1 MNVSKS
7 KKYLKTQMEQNIKN
21 ITLDKNHENKLTE
34 FTKNEN
40 NVIPKLESEK
50 NKLKNELKK
59 KKISFDDQMNI
70 IDRIKEINKEIK
82 VLKSK
87 RKQYYLDNSK
97 YIFTYFED
105 KKNISSD
112 TNLRD
117 NDNSKNKAINNF
129 FNIKSLKNESKNS
142 NENKTQND
150 VITTINNEE
159 NVTSTM
165 KDKYI
170 EKYFNNINK
179 TIFDIN
185 SYVYSTDICQYCNK
199 GELIHIEEEGKL
211 ICNICFRSIPYLFEN
226 EKPSYKE
233 PPKEVCFYAY
243 KRINHFKEILAQFQG
258 KETTQISNDII
269 EKIKLQIKKERLNI
283 SEISNEKTKDIL
295 KKLGY
300 NKYYEHINF
309 IKSKLGIKP
318 PIMTPELEETLCNLF
333 DELQTPYSKFCPDD
347 RVNFLNYYYTIY
359 KLCEL
364 LNQKQYLSKLPML
377 KDREKI
383 IEQDTIW
390 KDICQYLNWKFIAT
404 I

>member
-1 MNVSKS
+1 MNTNKS
-7 KKYLKTQMEQNIKN
+7 KKNQKTQMVQNKKH
-21 ITLDKNHENKLTE
+21 ITLDKNHELKLQE
-34 FTKNEN
+34 FSKNEK

-50 NKLKNELKK
+50 AKMKLNLKK
-59 KKISFDDQMNI
+59 KKINFDDQMNI
-70 IDRIKEINKEIK
+70 IDKINNITKEIK

-87 RKQYYLDNSK
+87 KKQYYLDNSK
-97 YIFTYFED
+97 HIFTYFED
-105 KKNISSD
+105 KKNIS
-112 TNLRD
+112 
-117 NDNSKNKAINNF
+117 NDLNPKESTKNVAINNF
-129 FNIKSLKNESKNS
+129 FNIRSHNED
-142 NENKTQND
+142 NEEINI
-150 VITTINNEE
+150 VNNEE
-159 NVTSTM
+159 TVALNI

-170 EKYFNNINK
+170 EKYFNNVNQ

-185 SYVYSTDICQYCNK
+185 TYIYPTDVCQYCNK

-211 ICNICFRSIPYLFEN
+211 VCNICFRSVPYLFEN

-258 KETTQISNDII
+258 KETTQISDEII
-269 EKIKLQIKKERLNI
+269 EKIKLQIKKERLII
-283 SEISNEKTKDIL
+283 SQISNEKTKDIL
-295 KKLGY
+295 KKLGF
-300 NKYYEHINF
+300 NKYYEHITF

-318 PIMTPELEETLCNLF
+318 PIMSPELEDTLCNLF

-364 LNQKQYLSKLPML
+364 LNQSQYLILLPML

-383 IEQDTIW
+383 IEQDAIW
-390 KDICQYLNWKFIAT
+390 KKICEDLNWKFIAT

>member
-1 MNVSKS
+1 MNPPKS
-7 KKYLKTQMEQNIKN
+7 KKYLKTQMEQTIKN
-21 ITLDKNHENKLTE
+21 ITLDKNHENKLAE
-34 FTKNEN
+34 FSKNETN
-40 NVIPKLESEK
+40 IIPKLENEK
-50 NKLKNELKK
+50 NKLKNDLNKN
-59 KKISFDDQMNI
+59 KISFDDKMNM
-70 IDRIKEINKEIK
+70 IDRINEITKEIK
-82 VLKSK
+82 MLKAK

-97 YIFTYFED
+97 HIFTYFED
-105 KKNISSD
+105 KKNIS
-112 TNLRD
+112 
-117 NDNSKNKAINNF
+117 NDSNKETTKNTEINSF
-129 FNIKSLKNESKNS
+129 FNIKSKNDSDEETVS
-142 NENKTQND
+142 
-150 VITTINNEE
+150 INNEDS
-159 NVTSTM
+159 VTSTM

-170 EKYFNNINK
+170 EKYFNNINQ

-185 SYVYSTDICQYCNK
+185 SYVYATDICQYCNK

-211 ICNICFRSIPYLFEN
+211 TCNMCFRSVPYLFEN

-269 EKIKLQIKKERLNI
+269 EKIKLQIKKERLNL
-283 SEISNEKTKDIL
+283 SELTNEKTKDIL

-300 NKYYEHINF
+300 NKYYEHIIF

-318 PIMTPELEETLCNLF
+318 PIMSPELEETLCNLF

-347 RVNFLNYYYTIY
+347 RVNFLHYYYTIY

-364 LNQKQYLSKLPML
+364 LKQYQYLPLLSML

-383 IEQDTIW
+383 IEQDAIW
-390 KDICQYLNWKFIAT
+390 KKICKYLNWKFIPT

>member
-1 MNVSKS
+1 MNPPKS
-7 KKYLKTQMEQNIKN
+7 KKYLKSQMEQTIKK
-21 ITLDKNHENKLTE
+21 ITLDKNHENKLVE
-34 FTKNEN
+34 FSKNEN
-40 NVIPKLESEK
+40 NIIPKLVNERI
-50 NKLKNELKK
+50 KLKNDLNKI
-59 KKISFDDQMNI
+59 KISFDDKMNMV
-70 IDRIKEINKEIK
+70 DRINEITKEIK
-82 VLKSK
+82 MLKTK

-97 YIFTYFED
+97 HIFTYFED
-105 KKNISSD
+105 KKNISDDSNKETT
-112 TNLRD
+112 TNI
-117 NDNSKNKAINNF
+117 AINSF
-129 FNIKSLKNESKNS
+129 FNIKSKNDSDEETVS
-142 NENKTQND
+142 
-150 VITTINNEE
+150 INNEDS
-159 NVTSTM
+159 VTSTM

-170 EKYFNNINK
+170 EKYFNNINQ

-185 SYVYSTDICQYCNK
+185 SYVFATDICQYCNK

-211 ICNICFRSIPYLFEN
+211 TCNLCFLSIPYLFEN

-283 SEISNEKTKDIL
+283 SDLSNEKTKDIL

-300 NKYYEHINF
+300 NKYYEHIIF

-318 PIMTPELEETLCNLF
+318 PIMSPELEETLCNLF

-347 RVNFLNYYYTIY
+347 RVNFLKYYYTIY

-364 LNQKQYLSKLPML
+364 LNQSQFLPLLSML

-383 IEQDTIW
+383 IEQDAIW
-390 KDICQYLNWKFIAT
+390 KKICEYLNWKFIPT

>member
-1 MNVSKS
+1 MNPQKS

-21 ITLDKNHENKLTE
+21 ITLDKNHEKKLAE
-34 FTKNEN
+34 FSKNESN
-40 NVIPKLESEK
+40 IIPKLENEK
-50 NKLKNELKK
+50 NKLKNDLNK
-59 KKISFDDQMNI
+59 KKINFDDKMNM
-70 IDRIKEINKEIK
+70 IDRINEIKKEIK
-82 VLKSK
+82 LLKSK

-97 YIFTYFED
+97 HIFTYFED
-105 KKNISSD
+105 KKNISNDSNNETT
-112 TNLRD
+112 TNI
-117 NDNSKNKAINNF
+117 AINSF
-129 FNIKSLKNESKNS
+129 FNIKSKNDDEETVN
-142 NENKTQND
+142 
-150 VITTINNEE
+150 INNEDS
-159 NVTSTM
+159 VTSTL

-170 EKYFNNINK
+170 EKYFNNINQ

-185 SYVYSTDICQYCNK
+185 SYVYATDICQYCNK
-199 GELIHIEEEGKL
+199 GELIHIEDEGKL
-211 ICNICFRSIPYLFEN
+211 TCNLCFHSVPYLFEN

-269 EKIKLQIKKERLNI
+269 EKIKLQIKKERLDF
-283 SEISNEKTKDIL
+283 SQLSNEKTKDIL

-300 NKYYEHINF
+300 NKYYEHIIF

-318 PIMTPELEETLCNLF
+318 PIMSPELEDTLCNLF

-347 RVNFLNYYYTIY
+347 RVNFLHYYYTIY

-364 LNQKQYLSKLPML
+364 LNQYQYLPLLSML

-383 IEQDTIW
+383 IEQDEIW
-390 KDICQYLNWKFIAT
+390 KQICKYLNWKFIPT

>member
-1 MNVSKS
+1 MNPQKS
-7 KKYLKTQMEQNIKN
+7 KKYLKTQMEQTIKN
-21 ITLDKNHENKLTE
+21 ITLDKNHEKKIVE
-34 FTKNEN
+34 FSKNESN
-40 NVIPKLESEK
+40 IIPKLENEK
-50 NKLKNELKK
+50 NKLKNDLNK
-59 KKISFDDQMNI
+59 KKINFDDKMNM
-70 IDRIKEINKEIK
+70 IDRINEIKKEIK
-82 VLKSK
+82 LLKSK

-97 YIFTYFED
+97 HIFTYFED
-105 KKNISSD
+105 KKNISNDSNNETT
-112 TNLRD
+112 TNI
-117 NDNSKNKAINNF
+117 AINSF
-129 FNIKSLKNESKNS
+129 FNIKSKNDDEETVN
-142 NENKTQND
+142 
-150 VITTINNEE
+150 INNEDS
-159 NVTSTM
+159 VTSTL

-170 EKYFNNINK
+170 EKYFNNINQ

-185 SYVYSTDICQYCNK
+185 SYVYATDICQYCNK
-199 GELIHIEEEGKL
+199 GELIHIEDEGKL
-211 ICNICFRSIPYLFEN
+211 TCNLCFHSVPYLFEN

-269 EKIKLQIKKERLNI
+269 EKIKLQIKKERLDF
-283 SEISNEKTKDIL
+283 SQLSNEKTKDIL

-300 NKYYEHINF
+300 NKYYEHIIF

-318 PIMTPELEETLCNLF
+318 PIMSPELEETLCNLF

-347 RVNFLNYYYTIY
+347 RVNFLHYYYTIY

-364 LNQKQYLSKLPML
+364 LNQYQYLPLLSML

-383 IEQDTIW
+383 IEQDEIW
-390 KDICQYLNWKFIAT
+390 KKICKYLNWKFIPT